1 MFPLQPTGFFN
12 KAFSS
17 MKQNANEAIAVV
29 GASATNAANCYDPD
43 PSTFGELQCIGGS
56 TSTASINFTGT
67 SGSSPAVWYTDFGG
81 DRKLAGFL
89 LYHSPTSG
97 LVAATA
103 PQLSIKVVAT
113 ATITSV
119 TKGVNSW
126 PDVVLQ
132 VVQPGTNPGSPLGFN
147 ELIASGSDANIALSG
162 GGTYSVSIDKTINY
176 PIYGGI
182 DTYGM
187 GIIIGWKLE
196 FNDTFSPSGSIVG
209 TFDAKI
215 YDVNTVWP

>member
-12 KAFSS
+12 KAFNS
-17 MKQNANEAIAVV
+17 MRQNANEAIAVT
-29 GASATNAANCYDPD
+29 GASATNPGNCYDTD
-43 PSTFGELQCIGGS
+43 PASFGELQCIGGS
-56 TSTASINFTGT
+56 SSTAQINFTGT
-67 SGSSPAVWYTDFGG
+67 SGSSPTIWYTDAGN

-103 PQLSIKVVAT
+103 PTLSIKISAT

-119 TKGVNSW
+119 TKGLNAW

-132 VVQPGTNPGSPLGFN
+132 VVQPGTSSGVPFSTN
-147 ELIASGSDANIALSG
+147 ELVASGSDANTALSG
-162 GGTYSVSIDKTINY
+162 GGAYSVSINKTINY
-176 PIYGGI
+176 PIYAGI

-187 GIIIGWKLE
+187 GIIVGWKLE

-215 YDVNTVWP
+215 YDVNTVWQ